1 MSLHW
6 FSNVVA
12 AKESNNIVIGPAL
25 STNATWKVR
34 ELDVETIFIAEGNI
48 DAATSPSI
56 KYIMSNSVYELIR
69 KNSNRFSGIRI
80 IAEISIAFC
89 GPILSIINPQG
100 IDDDT

>member
-12 AKESNNIVIGPAL
+12 VKESNSIVIGPAL

-48 DAATSPSI
+48 DAATSPF
-56 KYIMSNSVYELIR
+56 MSNSVYELIR
-69 KNSNRFSGIRI
+69 KNSSRY
-80 IAEISIAFC
+80 
-89 GPILSIINPQG
+89 
-100 IDDDT
+100 